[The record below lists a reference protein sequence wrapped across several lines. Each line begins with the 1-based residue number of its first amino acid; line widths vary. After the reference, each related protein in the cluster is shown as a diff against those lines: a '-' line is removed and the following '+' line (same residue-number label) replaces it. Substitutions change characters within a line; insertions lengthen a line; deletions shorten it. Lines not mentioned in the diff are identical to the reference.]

1 MEKEFERIWN
11 LGWKRIRKN
20 KVNHKQH
27 NTYETQNWDKM
38 NIESTRKIEVNIRF
52 SVRDLLAAAIL
63 AAITNG
69 SSRSMKT
76 ELFGL
81 DI

>member
-1 MEKEFERIWN
+1 
-11 LGWKRIRKN
+11 
-20 KVNHKQH
+20 
-27 NTYETQNWDKM
+27 M